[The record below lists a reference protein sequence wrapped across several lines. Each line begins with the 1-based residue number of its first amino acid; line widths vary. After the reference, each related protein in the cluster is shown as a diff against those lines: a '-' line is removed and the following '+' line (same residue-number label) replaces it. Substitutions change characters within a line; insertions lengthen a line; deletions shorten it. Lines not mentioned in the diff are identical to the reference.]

1 MLQEQEEDKLITAL
15 QREGGAIHS
24 SVIHR
29 LSHYVHC
36 EHMDNQ
42 HHRANPQ
49 KKNMSHQ
56 RLSEILFSRIWKS
69 RTMSSMTNGKQTLPP
84 PLPQLYTA
92 NAINIEFC
100 EANHKLYI

>member
-49 KKNMSHQ
+49 KKTCLINVSVKF
-56 RLSEILFSRIWKS
+56 FSQES
-69 RTMSSMTNGKQTLPP
+69 GNPEQCL
-84 PLPQLYTA
+84 L
-92 NAINIEFC
+92 
-100 EANHKLYI
+100 

>member
-15 QREGGAIHS
+15 QREREGGAIHS

-49 KKNMSHQ
+49 KKHV
-56 RLSEILFSRIWKS
+56 
-69 RTMSSMTNGKQTLPP
+69 SSTSQ
-84 PLPQLYTA
+84 
-92 NAINIEFC
+92 
-100 EANHKLYI
+100 